1 MKQKMLDKFGD
12 IKDKISNV
20 FTDEKL
26 QQKMTSL
33 QYTFSELNQDTS
45 TIPSL
50 YYDTTSQKIT
60 KKTNGVIFIALV
72 SFHQKKGS
80 IVEYTYP
87 SKEAI
92 LSSQTDFFDSLKRIE
107 GDKQIDVS
115 NEEILND
122 IENQL
127 SAFCLPDGIHVVN
140 RDTEFFIIQNY
151 NKVLYCT
158 FSYRQI
164 RTNDNNNIIDDF
176 QENTRDCVQKSLCII
191 STVPLFMYYYEKIN
205 VAMDLFMNQK
215 ILNDKSAID
224 SLYKDIAE
232 KKESISM
239 KYFKFY
245 NFFSYRKL
253 IQFINDDLIVL
264 LKYIL
269 LEKKI
274 IVFSHN
280 PQNSTLFILSLLSLL
295 PSGLFFNFDPEQKEA
310 KDISI
315 FRKSQKQ
322 IGFPFMLF
330 NNQNMLYPIFTLFD
344 LDFITKL
351 NLNGFLLGTS
361 NALVIKTKEI
371 KADCIINLDESK
383 IYYEEDSV
391 EEKAIKLTDKE
402 KALLNLIKSTVEI
415 KEKDN
420 KRELKGDWLI
430 YDNKSQNE
438 KIINEN
444 VIISN
449 ILKEYFTELVYEISL
464 CIYVTKK
471 EFNVKEQTAKTEDT
485 NEEEQWTEVYQAGP
499 LQTLES
505 KIESES
511 LNLISKNLSEF
522 NIYFISLW
530 VETNNFKA
538 WYNTQDPT
546 TGYRSKNAK
555 YSKEITIFYE
565 NGDTYCGGIYHGKK
579 LGKGTYYYA
588 DSDLTY
594 IGTFEKDKRKGKG
607 NLSSKDNKYLYEGE
621 WNNDMFN
628 GSGSLIT
635 SNIKYT
641 GTFQNGLFEGE
652 GNMVDSSGQLYQGSF
667 KQGKK
672 NGFGILTFLN
682 GDVFEGYFENDTF
695 NGTGQLKRVNGGRE
709 SGVYVNGQIEG
720 EGIITNKDGT
730 IYVGSIKNG
739 KPFGRGK
746 IMDSSGKLLKEG
758 DWSEENKNI

>member
-1 MKQKMLDKFGD
+1 MKQKMLDKIGD

-26 QQKMTSL
+26 QQKMTGL
-33 QYTFSELNQDTS
+33 QYTFFELKQKTD
-45 TIPSL
+45 TIPSS
-50 YYDTTSQKIT
+50 YYDTFNQELT
-60 KKTNGVIFIALV
+60 KKTNGIIFIALV

-87 SKEAI
+87 SNEQI
-92 LSSQTDFFDSLKRIE
+92 LSNQKDYFDSLKKIE
-107 GDKQIDVS
+107 GDKLINVS
-115 NEEILND
+115 NEDILND
-122 IENQL
+122 IQNQL
-127 SAFCLPDGIHVVN
+127 CAFCLPDGIHVVN

-158 FSYRQI
+158 FCYRQI

-205 VAMDLFMNQK
+205 IAMDLFMNQK
-215 ILNDKSAID
+215 ILNDKSEID
-224 SLYKDIAE
+224 KLYNDLTNNNTG
-232 KKESISM
+232 ISM
-239 KYFKFY
+239 QHFKFY

-253 IQFINDDLIVL
+253 IQFIGDDLFIL
-264 LKYIL
+264 FKYIL

-295 PSGLFFNFDPEQKEA
+295 PSELFFNFESEES
-310 KDISI
+310 KDINI
-315 FRKSQKQ
+315 YLKAQKQ
-322 IGFPFMLF
+322 IGFPLNLF
-330 NNQNMLYPIFTLFD
+330 NNTNLLYPIFTLFD

-351 NLNGFLLGTS
+351 NLKGFLLGTS

-371 KADCIINLDESK
+371 KADCIINIDENT
-383 IYYEEDSV
+383 ITYEEDSI

-402 KALLNLIKSTVEI
+402 KALMSLIKSTVEI
-415 KEKDN
+415 KEKE
-420 KRELKGDWLI
+420 KERELKGDWII
-430 YDNKSQNE
+430 YDNKAQNE
-438 KIINEN
+438 KTINEN

-449 ILKEYFTELVYEISL
+449 LLKEYFTQLIYEISL

-471 EFNVKEQTAKTEDT
+471 EFNVTEQNASTDDT
-485 NEEEQWTEVYQAGP
+485 NEEEQWTEVYKTGTSS

-511 LNLISKNLSEF
+511 FNLISKNLSEY

-530 VETNNFKA
+530 VETNNFKI

-546 TGYRSKNAK
+546 TGYRSNNAK
-555 YSKEITIFYE
+555 YTKEITIIYE

-621 WNNDMFN
+621 WKNDMFN

-635 SNIKYT
+635 DKIKYT
-641 GTFQNGLFEGE
+641 GTFLNGLFEGE
-652 GNMVDSSGQLYQGSF
+652 GCMVDNNGLLYQGSF

-672 NGFGILTFLN
+672 NGFGTLNFLN
-682 GDVFEGYFENDTF
+682 GDIYEGYFENDVF
-695 NGTGQLKRVNGGRE
+695 NGTGQFKRASGERE

-720 EGIITNKDGT
+720 EGIITYKDGT
-730 IYVGSIKNG
+730 IFVGSIKNG
-739 KPFGRGK
+739 KPCGRGK
-746 IMDSSGKLLKEG
+746 IMDSTGKLLKEG
-758 DWSEENKNI
+758 VWSDENKNI